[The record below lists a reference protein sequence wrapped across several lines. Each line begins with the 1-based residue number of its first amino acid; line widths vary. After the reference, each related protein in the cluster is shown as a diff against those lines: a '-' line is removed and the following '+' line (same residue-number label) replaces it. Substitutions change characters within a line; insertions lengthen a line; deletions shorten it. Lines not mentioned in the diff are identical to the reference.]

1 MSSKF
6 GLLIA
11 NIVMIGLIFWVAYGK
26 GNKSTSEPTPPPQQ
40 SEPAPYVEPEPEPE
54 PEPEKPIEVPEPTKY
69 EEALKASEITGKK
82 IVLYFHAPAWC
93 PPCQKMERETLSNDK
108 VKKALKLYVFYV
120 IDIDKNERSVA
131 THWKVRGVPTYLIT
145 DSKEK
150 LYKSD
155 SGFRSPEA
163 FVRWLSTTQKE
174 ENHGSN

>member
-1 MSSKF
+1 MSSKV
-6 GLLIA
+6 GLLIV
-11 NIVMIGLIFWVAYGK
+11 NVVMIGLIFGVVYGK
-26 GNKSTSEPTPPPQQ
+26 GNKSTPDPTPPPQQ
-40 SEPAPYVEPEPEPE
+40 SEPVPNVEPEPE
-54 PEPEKPIEVPEPTKY
+54 PEPEKPVEVPEPKKY

-93 PPCQKMERETLSNDK
+93 PPCQKMEKETLPNEK
-108 VKKALKLYVFYV
+108 VQEALKSYIFYV

-163 FVRWLSTTQKE
+163 FVRWLSPTQKE
-174 ENHGSN
+174 ENHGRN